1 MVSMVRATFK
11 RSAKNFPLLLW
22 ACCISPCP
30 RGETKDEAWGKVA
43 EEGGAL
49 DVQFCREPRKAKA
62 RTYSKTYA
70 LTWLRITYMAGVAN
84 TNTDTGAM
92 EGR

>member
-1 MVSMVRATFK
+1 M
-11 RSAKNFPLLLW
+11 
-22 ACCISPCP
+22 
-30 RGETKDEAWGKVA
+30 
-43 EEGGAL
+43 